1 MASAVTATSVD
12 APTSSTA
19 ATGPGPSNGPSSRTS
34 GRTAST
40 PSPPASRAPVTTR
53 RGSNSSAQR
62 PPSAA
67 PAAIPASA
75 TPITAVVDS
84 RVSPTYGAT
93 SRVARVSTTRIAAPL
108 TSTTIR
114 ANMGT

>member
-1 MASAVTATSVD
+1 M
-12 APTSSTA
+12 
-19 ATGPGPSNGPSSRTS
+19 
-34 GRTAST
+34 
-40 PSPPASRAPVTTR
+40 
-53 RGSNSSAQR
+53 
-62 PPSAA
+62 
-67 PAAIPASA
+67 AIPASA

-114 ANMGT
+114 ANMLPILLDRQLRRRGGLAP